1 MIMMVPRVPRCTQ
14 QYASLLQVI
23 IKQIILVLLST
34 SACGDPV
41 FLLLVRAFKKF
52 IFQVGSRSGSV
63 TRATVLFSDIVF
75 FFFFSHLRA

>member
-41 FLLLVRAFKKF
+41 FLLLVRAFKILFSKSDLE
-52 IFQVGSRSGSV
+52 VGLSPVPRCCSV
-63 TRATVLFSDIVF
+63 T
-75 FFFFSHLRA
+75 